1 MLSREQP
8 ITDGLDDAAAMLG
21 DPGIDQ
27 LAVQHLQPFER
38 TPLIGLHQPAV
49 DDGVGREDRGGDP
62 TGPVIQLA

>member
-27 LAVQHLQPFER
+27 FAVQHLQPLER
-38 TPLIGLHQPAV
+38 TPLIGLDQPAV
-49 DDGVGREDRGGDP
+49 ADGVGREDRGEAAIH
-62 TGPVIQLA
+62 PVQ